1 MVSIGTMRNAKL
13 FLFDIDGTLLSTA
26 RAGEHALRLGF
37 KERFGVDDDLS
48 SISFAGSTDS
58 SIARQMFAAHGIEP
72 TAENIADLL
81 DGYVHHLAREL
92 PRREGRILPGIVALL
107 EALHGRD
114 DCVLGL
120 LTGNIERGAR
130 LKLSHYGVWDFFEFG
145 AYADDHTDRNKLGPV
160 ARERAVEKHGI
171 SFEAADI
178 FVLGDTP
185 KDVDCARAAGF
196 VAVAIATGKY
206 SREELAAHAP
216 DFLFDDLADT
226 AGVLRALLGAR
237 QGKSDLQQG
246 VKFE

>member
-1 MVSIGTMRNAKL
+1 MHRKKL

-37 KERFGVDDDLS
+37 KERFGVEDDLS

-58 SIARQMFAAHGIEP
+58 AIARQMFAAHGIP
-72 TAENIADLL
+72 DTPENIADLL

-92 PRREGRILPGIVALL
+92 PRREGRVLPGIVALL
-107 EALHGRD
+107 EALHARE

-120 LTGNIERGAR
+120 LTGNIEKGAQ

-160 ARERAVEKHGI
+160 AHARAVEKHGT
-171 SFEAADI
+171 SFDAKDV
-178 FVLGDTP
+178 FVIGDTP
-185 KDVDCARAAGF
+185 KDIDCARAAGF

-206 SREELAAHAP
+206 SRGELAAHRP
-216 DFLFDDLADT
+216 DHLFGDLADT
-226 AGVLRALLGAR
+226 PAVLRALLGA
-237 QGKSDLQQG
+237 
-246 VKFE
+246 

>member
-37 KERFGVDDDLS
+37 RERFGVEDDLS

-58 SIARQMFAAHGIEP
+58 AIARQMFAAHGIP
-72 TAENIADLL
+72 STPENVADLL
-81 DGYVHHLAREL
+81 DGYVHHLEREL
-92 PRREGRILPGIVALL
+92 PRREGAVLPGILDLLRALK
-107 EALHGRD
+107 ARP

-160 ARERAVEKHGI
+160 AHARAVEKRGI
-171 SFEAADI
+171 SFDAEDI
-178 FVLGDTP
+178 FVIGDTP
-185 KDVDCARAAGF
+185 KDIGCARAAGF

-206 SREELAAHAP
+206 TREELAAHRP
-216 DFLFDDLADT
+216 DHLFEDLSDT
-226 AGVLRALLGAR
+226 GAVLEALLG
-237 QGKSDLQQG
+237 GDT
-246 VKFE
+246 